1 MRTQT
6 YSGVKVT
13 YPDYLIYRGDD
24 NYVRAQKLL
33 HLENNSEVMLRITIG
48 GETLECDTP
57 TGDVYINIYSLLRK
71 VNASGVVTATF
82 YIATT
87 DPVYST
93 SFTDTFYVANGW
105 TMADRAHGSGH
116 PVYVSEGWKVD
127 VLCLDACSVIYGE
140 DFDVIASA
148 QIVQVD
154 TAGWT
159 AERIIEVRYSGG
171 SELFEVRFIKCLPA
185 DGALFRWIDSDGCER
200 YMAGRIISRSYTSQ
214 SDEYPKALTSEPA
227 RNIHGRLASIEV
239 GFEQIGK
246 AVRFEEIVFSPE
258 IHVTEADGTEYNVVP
273 AFDSVRM
280 PSKGENDMILTFK
293 TMI

>member
-6 YSGVKVT
+6 YGGIKVT

-24 NYVRAQKLL
+24 IYVRAQKVSLPAVS
-33 HLENNSEVMLRITIG
+33 NVMLRITIG
-48 GETLECDTP
+48 GETLVCDTP

-87 DPVYST
+87 DPVFST

-116 PVYVSEGWKVD
+116 PIYVPEGEKVD
-127 VLCLDACSVIYGE
+127 VLCLGACSVIYGE
-140 DFDVIASA
+140 DSDVIASA
-148 QIVQVD
+148 QVAKVD

-159 AERIIEVRYSGG
+159 AERIIEVKYSDN
-171 SELFEVRFIKCLPA
+171 SEFFEVRFIKCLPA
-185 DGALFRWIDSDGCER
+185 DGATFRWIDSDGCER
-200 YMAGRIISRSYTSQ
+200 YIVGRILSRSYTSQ

-227 RNIHGRLASIEV
+227 RNVYGRLASIEV
-239 GFEQIGK
+239 GFEQVGK
-246 AVRFEEIVFSPE
+246 AVRFEEIVYSPE
-258 IHVTEADGTEYNVVP
+258 IFVTEADGAEYNVVP